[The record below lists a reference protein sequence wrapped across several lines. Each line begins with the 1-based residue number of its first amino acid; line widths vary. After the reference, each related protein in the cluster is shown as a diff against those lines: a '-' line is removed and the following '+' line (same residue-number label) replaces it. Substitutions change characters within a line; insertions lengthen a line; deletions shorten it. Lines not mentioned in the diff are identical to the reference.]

1 LRDAVEPFP
10 RAAGPRTSG
19 VKPPRAGGLARRIYL
34 AFLATALLPAALAGA
49 IGVWVAFDRLRDATM
64 QGLQQEISARGNG
77 LRLFFNSV
85 SAELRFL
92 AAEPE
97 AIALVSLPPDAAE
110 APGSAAQLARSYARL
125 VRAQPEVYQL
135 RLLDARGLERVRVER
150 RPDGVA
156 IVPPAELQDK
166 ADRYY
171 VRDALAQPVGAIYVS
186 PLDLNIERGKIEVPE
201 RPVIRLATV
210 VTGAGG
216 AVTGMVIMN
225 VHAQLLIEPVQ
236 QMAQAR
242 EGTAYLFDSSG
253 QFLARGRDATGGLL
267 MQPVSRLAEAGPDV
281 LEKLLS
287 SRAGHLDAGGRGW
300 AHAPVDLGGAGAPR
314 WALAIAVPQS
324 ALLDQVVHLGTLYAV
339 LGGALLLAAFAGYS
353 LSRRLIGPMHELAR
367 EADAIAAGDL
377 DRRVT
382 IDGRDEVAWLGERF
396 NLMAARLQ
404 ATLTQLEQ
412 HRHLLQGEVAART
425 HDLAAERARLAAVL
439 RHASDAIAAVHPSGD
454 VLFANPAARRLL
466 DEVAGGPEAVAGAL
480 RQLIDDGPERQE
492 ITLGSRTLSVSRAA
506 LPPSEGSGELVIV
519 ARDVTQERHRAD
531 EKRERDRQLFQLD
544 KLATVGELAMGIAH
558 EIGNPLAGMKAVVQS
573 MRMEAGL
580 GAEMQ
585 QDLQRLES
593 EIDRLSRFLASMRG
607 LAAPRVPQLSAQP
620 LAAAVDDMLFWI
632 RKQAA
637 QSGVAIE
644 LDIAPGLPPLAADA
658 AQLREVLLNLFV
670 NALHAMP
677 GGGRLQIA
685 ALAEDGQA
693 LIEIRDSGSGIPPE
707 LQPRI
712 FQPFF
717 TTRSD
722 GSGLGLAICA
732 KVLQDHR
739 GRIAVESRPGD
750 TCFRLHWPLHHA
762 PGADDNHA

>member
-1 LRDAVEPFP
+1 
-10 RAAGPRTSG
+10 
-19 VKPPRAGGLARRIYL
+19 VKPPSAGGLARRIYL
-34 AFLATALLPAALAGA
+34 AFLAAALLPAAVAGA

-64 QGLQQEISARGNG
+64 QGLQQEISARGSG

-97 AIALVSLPPDAAE
+97 TIALVARPAEGADAQAAAAE
-110 APGSAAQLARSYARL
+110 LARSYARL
-125 VRAQPEVYQL
+125 VRAQPEIYQL
-135 RLLDARGLERVRVER
+135 RLLDARGLERVRVDR
-150 RPDGVA
+150 RPEGVA

-171 VRDALAQPVGAIYVS
+171 VRDALTRPVGSIYVS
-186 PLDLNIERGKIEVPE
+186 PLDLNIERGRVETPE

-210 VTGAGG
+210 VAGAGG
-216 AVTGMVIMN
+216 TVTGMVIMN
-225 VHAQLLIEPVQ
+225 VHAQLLIAPVQ

-267 MQPVSRLAEAGPDV
+267 MQPVSRLAGAGTDV
-281 LEKLLS
+281 LQQLLS
-287 SRAGHLDAGGRGW
+287 PSPGHLYAQGLGW
-300 AHAPVDLGGAGAPR
+300 AHAPVDLGGDTASR
-314 WALAIAVPQS
+314 WALAIAVPES
-324 ALLDQVVHLGTLYAV
+324 ALLDQVFHPATLYAV
-339 LGGALLLAAFAGYS
+339 LAGALLLAAFAGYS
-353 LSRRLIGPMHELAR
+353 LSRRLIGPLRELAR

-377 DRRVT
+377 ERRVT
-382 IDGRDEVAWLGERF
+382 IGGHDEVAWLGERF
-396 NLMAARLQ
+396 NLMAARLH

-439 RHASDAIAAVHPSGD
+439 RHASDAIAAVHPNGE
-454 VLFANPAARRLL
+454 VLFANLAAKRLL
-466 DEVAGGPEAVAGAL
+466 HRVGGGSGETAAAL
-480 RQLIDDGPERQE
+480 RQLTAGAAERRE
-492 ITLGSRTLSVSRAA
+492 ITLGTRTLSVSRAA
-506 LPPSEGSGELVIV
+506 LPPPEGSGELVIV
-519 ARDVTQERHRAD
+519 ARDVTEERHRAD

-544 KLATVGELAMGIAH
+544 KLATLGELAMGIAH

-580 GAEMQ
+580 AAEMQ

-593 EIDRLSRFLASMRG
+593 EIDRLSRFLAGMRG
-607 LAAPRVPQLSAQP
+607 LAAPRVPRISAQP
-620 LAAAVDDMLFWI
+620 LAAAVDDMLFWV

-637 QSGVAIE
+637 ESAVAVE
-644 LDIAPGLPPLAADA
+644 LDIAAGLPPLAADA

-677 GGGRLQIA
+677 GGGRLRVA
-685 ALAEDGQA
+685 AWASGAEA
-693 LIEIRDSGSGIPPE
+693 VIEIRDSGGGIPPE

-732 KVLQDHR
+732 KVLQDHG
-739 GRIAVESRPGD
+739 GRIAVESHPGD
-750 TCFRLHWPLHHA
+750 TCFRLHWPLHRA
-762 PGADDNHA
+762 QAGTADNQA